1 MLKTVERTML
11 PGMARVAGGSVYA
24 GLALQ
29 GMARE
34 MAGQAGLADFLYR
47 ALSQGS
53 LPGRQLP
60 AEAPGDPGPVL
71 GDPAPAPTGGRAGER
86 GPVPG
91 RKPASPEYNM
101 GGQNT

>member
-1 MLKTVERTML
+1 MLKTVERAML
-11 PGMARVAGGSVYA
+11 PGMARVAGGSVYS

-60 AEAPGDPGPVL
+60 AEAPGDPT
-71 GDPAPAPTGGRAGER
+71 PACKGGRAGGA